1 MELSPNAIKLLFD
14 SIDLNKNGHIEYK
27 EFIGATIARGLFKDL
42 RLDDENMEIIDIRE
56 AEDINIDM
64 YAREDEPMIDMES
77 QSIPASRRRKP
88 KSNNLFENTM

>member
-1 MELSPNAIKLLFD
+1 
-14 SIDLNKNGHIEYK
+14 
-27 EFIGATIARGLFKDL
+27 
-42 RLDDENMEIIDIRE
+42 MEIIDIRE

-64 YAREDEPMIDMES
+64 YAGEDEPMIDMES